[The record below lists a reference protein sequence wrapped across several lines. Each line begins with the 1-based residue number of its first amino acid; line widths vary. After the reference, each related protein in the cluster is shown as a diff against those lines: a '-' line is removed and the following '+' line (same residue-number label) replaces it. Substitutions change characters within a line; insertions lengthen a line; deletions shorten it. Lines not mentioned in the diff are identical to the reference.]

1 MNIKLKTITTSALIA
16 AVYAISTYICSIF
29 GLSFG
34 VIQLR
39 FSEALM
45 ILALFTPAAI
55 PGLSIGCLL
64 ANLASPF
71 GFLDII
77 LGTIATLISVVLMRL
92 FKNITLFS
100 IPVISLVIPALINA
114 AFLPLVFAFSS
125 LQANFFEVYFTYV
138 SYIFVGEFISCFIF
152 GTALYLGMKKLKISK
167 YLFDKKD

>member
-1 MNIKLKTITTSALIA
+1 MNLKLKTITTSALIA
-16 AVYAISTYICSIF
+16 AVYAISTYICSVF

-45 ILALFTPAAI
+45 ALALYTPAAI
-55 PGLSIGCLL
+55 PGLSIGCFL

-77 LGTIATLISVVLMRL
+77 LGTIATLISVVLMRV

-100 IPVISLVIPALINA
+100 VPVLSLAIPAFINA
-114 AFLPLVFAFSS
+114 AFLPLVFAISS
-125 LQANFFEVYFTYV
+125 MQANFFKVYFTYA
-138 SYIFVGEFISCFIF
+138 SYIFLEEFISCFVF
-152 GTALYLGMKKLKISK
+152 GTVLYLGMKKLKISK